1 MAITSLFGPT
11 PAEIMLSQQKEAQQE
26 QLLRNQMIAQQGAE
40 FGPFRGLYQAGLR
53 FGDIG
58 AQAMRQ
64 GLFPQQADP
73 RLQEATAVQS
83 VLAKYANEDQ
93 TDPNVLARI
102 GRDLMPIAPN
112 AGIRALTLAEQF
124 KPKASEQK
132 VVPPGAAVL
141 DSKGNVIFQNPKETA
156 QNIKTVDLGD
166 RIEYYQGDSKTP
178 FKTERK
184 GEAPTTQFKR
194 ELEASKREEKESKQE
209 VAAQSSIA
217 HATKVL
223 QDVSETKNL
232 VGPLTTGGAGGLLRF
247 LPQTDARKLGNK
259 IQTIKANLGFDRLQQ
274 MREASPTGGALGQVA
289 VQEINFLQSVV
300 ATLDQLESQNDILNA
315 LGKIEEHYSNW
326 LNAVKGRMPSAQRTP
341 SAAEVPTA
349 ATTVVPSAA
358 TGLPAGVTVKKVK

>member
-1 MAITSLFGPT
+1 MGINAQQI
-11 PAEIMLSQQKEAQQE
+11 LSQDPEYLQRQLAQQE
-26 QLLRNQMIAQQGAE
+26 MQRLNPQGTAAGAIGAL
-40 FGPFRGLYQAGLR
+40 FGRGLGNVSAGR
-53 FGDIG
+53 GFFES
-58 AQAMRQ
+58 A
-64 GLFPQQADP
+64 ADP
-73 RLQEATAVQS
+73 GLKRVSDVQRIMRSFEMDIENPRQYYLDVAKALQDQGYGDLAPLAIAEA
-83 VLAKYANEDQ
+83 AKIRTTQ
-93 TDPNVLARI
+93 T
-102 GRDLMPIAPN
+102 
-112 AGIRALTLAEQF
+112 
-124 KPKASEQK
+124 EQK

-166 RIEYYQGDSKTP
+166 RIEYYQGDSRTP

-184 GEAPTTQFKR
+184 GEAPTTQFRR
-194 ELEASKREEKESKQE
+194 ELEQSKKEEKESKQE

-300 ATLDQLESQNDILNA
+300 ATLDQLESQDDILNA

-341 SAAEVPTA
+341 TAAEVPSPSA
-349 ATTVVPSAA
+349 ITTPPPAA